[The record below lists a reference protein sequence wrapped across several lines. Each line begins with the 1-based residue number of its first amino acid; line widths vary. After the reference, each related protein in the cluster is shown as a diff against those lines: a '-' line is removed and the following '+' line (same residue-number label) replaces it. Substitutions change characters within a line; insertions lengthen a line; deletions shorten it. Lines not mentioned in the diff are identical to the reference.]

1 MKLFLEIPA
10 LCLKYQTISNILDFT
25 LKKQCNHQSSAAV
38 SQLTVIFKLFSNQS
52 PFQNVHNK
60 RQFGA
65 RNSLTPFNLGI
76 FIGVFKGLGT
86 KIGESCMAY
95 GGPGGV

>member
-25 LKKQCNHQSSAAV
+25 LKKQCNRQSSAAV

-65 RNSLTPFNLGI
+65 RNSLTPFNLG
-76 FIGVFKGLGT
+76 FSLAFLKGSAL
-86 KIGESCMAY
+86 KLERAA
-95 GGPGGV
+95 